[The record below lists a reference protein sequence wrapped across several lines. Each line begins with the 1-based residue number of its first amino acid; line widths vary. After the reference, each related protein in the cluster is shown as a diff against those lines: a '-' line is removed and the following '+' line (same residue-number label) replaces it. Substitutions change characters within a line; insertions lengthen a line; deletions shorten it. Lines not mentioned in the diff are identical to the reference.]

1 MAEEEK
7 KINEQG
13 EDMTEDYLEAIK
25 NLKENSVDRSKY
37 DALKA
42 ENKKL
47 LDAVVN
53 GQEINVQEKET
64 QKRDVQTI
72 REELFNKEH
81 NNLEYVTLSLE
92 LRNALIAA
100 NNGKTFLD
108 YRDIRDGKCSGLF
121 TLVEEIL
128 SRTVVEGLQG
138 DEYFNALVDFR
149 NVAEGDKNLF
159 LVKDKNMFVVA
170 EAADGTQGI
179 RRQRLG
185 GVSETSIPTSLKVVK
200 IYEELNRVLSG
211 RVDFNEM
218 INAVADSFKRKLLDD
233 IYALWKGASV
243 SDMGGAAYHNASFPT
258 AGAYSES
265 AMLDI
270 IAHVEAAAN
279 GQKATIFGTAKAVR
293 NLAPSIQSDSS
304 KEDLYNM
311 GYYGKFFGTPV
322 IVTPQRHQ
330 VGSTNFV
337 LDDDLITVIA
347 GDDKPIKV
355 VYEGNPIVLM
365 GDPMT
370 NKDFTQEYLY
380 GAKYGTGIVLAGGN
394 AGIGRYKIS

>member
-1 MAEEEK
+1 
-7 KINEQG
+7 
-13 EDMTEDYLEAIK
+13 
-25 NLKENSVDRSKY
+25 
-37 DALKA
+37 
-42 ENKKL
+42 
-47 LDAVVN
+47 
-53 GQEINVQEKET
+53 
-64 QKRDVQTI
+64 
-72 REELFNKEH
+72 
-81 NNLEYVTLSLE
+81 
-92 LRNALIAA
+92 
-100 NNGKTFLD
+100 
-108 YRDIRDGKCSGLF
+108 
-121 TLVEEIL
+121 
-128 SRTVVEGLQG
+128 
-138 DEYFNALVDFR
+138 
-149 NVAEGDKNLF
+149 
-159 LVKDKNMFVVA
+159 MFVVA

-185 GVSETSIPTSLKVVK
+185 GISETSIPTSLKVVK

-243 SDMGGAAYHNASFPT
+243 SDMGGAAYHNASFPV

-293 NLAPSIQSDSS
+293 NLAASIQSDSA

-330 VGSTNFV
+330 IGSTNFV

-370 NKDFTQEYLY
+370 NKDFTQELEC
-380 GAKYGTGIVLAGGN
+380 A
-394 AGIGRYKIS
+394 